1 MSSSSDAVNPT
12 GNQPTT
18 VPTELSHATRLFR
31 EQDTTVH
38 LVGPPPTVVLAH
50 DGHYITTPLTDLESL
65 LEHFEVELDHVRA
78 ESPWTD
84 ADSQKRATLRH
95 QRDCLVI
102 ANYAIEAAREQDRHH
117 YGRSLSYRRVSAL
130 RDDAQTIINHA
141 IDLLAEQTAETSHQH
156 GVLACVRTIIEQY
169 Q

>member
-1 MSSSSDAVNPT
+1 MSPPSETGTPT
-12 GNQPTT
+12 GNPPTT
-18 VPTELSHATRLFR
+18 APAGLSSETHLFS

-38 LVGPPPTVVLAH
+38 LIGPPSTVVLAH
-50 DGHYITTPLTDLESL
+50 DSHYITTPLTELASL
-65 LEHFEVELDHVRA
+65 LEHFEVALDHVRA

-84 ADSQKRATLRH
+84 ADSHKRAALRH

-102 ANYAIEAAREQDRHH
+102 ATYAIEAAREQDHHH

-141 IDLLAEQTAETSHQH
+141 DDLLAQQTAETSHQH
-156 GVLACVRTIIEQY
+156 SFLTRVRTIIDQY